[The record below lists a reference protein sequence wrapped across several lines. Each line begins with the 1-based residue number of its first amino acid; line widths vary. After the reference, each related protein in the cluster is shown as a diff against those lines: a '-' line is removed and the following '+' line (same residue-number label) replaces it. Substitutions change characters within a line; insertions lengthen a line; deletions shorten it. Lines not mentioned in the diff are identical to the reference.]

1 MLYGF
6 SIDFHL
12 MTNILASG
20 QVLCCG
26 LPTCSLMYISWS
38 TQLAGCPSDI
48 RDIHQYTI
56 FVHKMPQYI
65 NQYFINS
72 VELPLLDRKGHTCFM
87 NCIQNERI
95 WFLIDFVFQF
105 SPTEIWFLKNKKNP
119 VEQSQLTRERSPN
132 VRWTFVFGSP
142 NVRRERSGNVRS
154 EVLILVPRT
163 FVPNVRRELW
173 GNLQRTFY
181 WCLYILLYI

>member
-1 MLYGF
+1 MNKLSHAQWYVGWNYLPIPKLQRGNRWSEIMDNYIHPTLYNGWNYLSMLG
-6 SIDFHL
+6 L
-12 MTNILASG
+12 KLENIN
-20 QVLCCG
+20 
-26 LPTCSLMYISWS
+26 YWIS
-38 TQLAGCPSDI
+38 TPQLQWCN
-48 RDIHQYTI
+48 RW
-56 FVHKMPQYI
+56 
-65 NQYFINS
+65 NQRMDTLFLTTLYSACNH
-72 VELPLLDRKGHTCFM
+72 LPLTLIHVRCFNNYSDFLPRRYHT
-87 NCIQNERI
+87 
-95 WFLIDFVFQF
+95 
-105 SPTEIWFLKNKKNP
+105 
-119 VEQSQLTRERSPN
+119 QLTRERSPN